1 MSEKFSV
8 VISYPS
14 WSKCIETFKKY
25 LYENTTNEFELVEMV
40 DYNAVYRAFN
50 EGVKKAKHELVI
62 CICDD
67 MFVGKGWDEKYL
79 EYADRETILTGYL
92 IESGIIPV
100 SLKNIEYNCGD
111 TPQNFDFDKFSEY
124 VNLIENQYPPI
135 AYNKKG
141 WYMPILF
148 YKSRFIEYPNEIKF
162 PHPNDVTLIDDILPK
177 EGFRFAQVK
186 SFVYHLQVASS
197 RL

>member
-1 MSEKFSV
+1 MEKFSV

-25 LYENTTNEFELVEMV
+25 LYENTTNQFELVEIV
-40 DYNAVYRAFN
+40 DYNDVYRAFN

-67 MFVGKGWDEKYL
+67 MFVSKGWDELYL
-79 EYADRETILTGYL
+79 KYADGKTILTGCL
-92 IESGIIPV
+92 VESGIIPV
-100 SLKNIEYNCGD
+100 SQKNIEYNCGD
-111 TPQNFDFDKFSEY
+111 TPQNFDYNKF
-124 VNLIENQYPPI
+124 ENYINIIKDEIPEVVLG
-135 AYNKKG
+135 KKG

-148 YKSRFIEYPNEIKF
+148 YKSKFIEYPNEIKF
-162 PHPNDVTLIDDILPK
+162 PHPNDILLIDYILPK
-177 EGFRFAQVK
+177 EGFKFAQIK
-186 SFVYHLQVASS
+186 SFVYHLQIASS

>member
-1 MSEKFSV
+1 MNKELSI

-25 LYENTTNEFELVEMV
+25 LYQNTTNSFELVEMV
-40 DYNAVYRAFN
+40 DYNDVYRAFN
-50 EGVKKAKHELVI
+50 EGVKKAKHENVI

-67 MFVGKGWDEKYL
+67 MFVSQGWDEMYL
-79 EYADRETILTGYL
+79 ENADGETILTGHL

-100 SLKNIEYNCGD
+100 HPKNLLWSCGD
-111 TPQNFDFDKFSEY
+111 TPQNFDYEKFENY
-124 VNLIENQYPPI
+124 VNVIKNDYPNKI
-135 AYNKKG
+135 DNKKG

-148 YKSRFIEYPNEIKF
+148 YKSKFIEYPNEIKF
-162 PHPNDVTLIDDILPK
+162 PHPNDITLIDEILPNK
-177 EGFRFAQVK
+177 GFKFAQVK